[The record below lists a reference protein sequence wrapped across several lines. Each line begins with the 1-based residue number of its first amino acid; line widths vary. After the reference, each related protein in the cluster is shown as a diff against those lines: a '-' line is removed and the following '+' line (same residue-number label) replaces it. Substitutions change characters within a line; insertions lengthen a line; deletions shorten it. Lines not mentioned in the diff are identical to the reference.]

1 MKMKMAIASI
11 GGLFIGKVRLADQKP
26 PESFRLMVEGTGKIG
41 FVKGE
46 GLLNLSSSPDPSK
59 TETEVKYEGDVQVGG
74 TIASVGQRLLDTT
87 SKMIIKKFFE
97 KLAEAA
103 VE

>member
-1 MKMKMAIASI
+1 MKVTS
-11 GGLFIGKVRLADQKP
+11 R
-26 PESFRLMVEGTGKIG
+26 SVE
-41 FVKGE
+41 
-46 GLLNLSSSPDPSK
+46 P
-59 TETEVKYEGDVQVGG
+59 
-74 TIASVGQRLLDTT
+74 IASVGQRLPDTT